1 MTTQT
6 ALCTLD
12 RMFTEE
18 SRLLFKAKFK
28 GSKPGVEAHQAHLDA
43 LAVAIKALK
52 LLRDQQ
58 PAAAFD
64 PLPW

>member
-18 SRLLFKAKFK
+18 SRRLFKAKFK
-28 GSKPGVEAHQAHLDA
+28 GSKPGVEQHQAHLDA
-43 LAVAIKALK
+43 LAVAIKAVK
-52 LLRDQQ
+52 LQRDQQ
-58 PAAAFD
+58 TAGAFD
-64 PLPW
+64 PLLW

>member
-18 SRLLFKAKFK
+18 SRLLFKCKFK
-28 GSKPGVEAHQAHLDA
+28 NSRPGVEAHQARLDA
-43 LAVAIKALK
+43 LAVAIKAVK
-52 LLRDQQ
+52 GSPENEVDNSV
-58 PAAAFD
+58 
-64 PLPW
+64 